1 MVELQRTIRRNPK
14 ALILSFDLE
23 AYEHNHSI
31 ILEIGYA
38 MTTLNN
44 QEDVQTFHYIIQEN
58 LRYVR
63 TFAGFRKGLLTRLM
77 KTKTRHFPA
86 DFYIH

>member
-1 MVELQRTIRRNPK
+1 MVELQRTIRKNPT

-23 AYEHNHSI
+23 AYEHDHGI

-38 MTTLNN
+38 MTTLDN

-58 LRYVR
+58 LKYV
-63 TFAGFRKGLLTRLM
+63 TNLAGFDL
-77 KTKTRHFPA
+77 
-86 DFYIH
+86 

>member
-1 MVELQRTIRRNPK
+1 MVELQRTITENPK

-23 AYEHNHSI
+23 AYEHDHSI

-38 MTTLNN
+38 MTTLDK

-58 LRYVR
+58 LRFVNNL
-63 TFAGFRKGLLTRLM
+63 AGFDL
-77 KTKTRHFPA
+77 
-86 DFYIH
+86 